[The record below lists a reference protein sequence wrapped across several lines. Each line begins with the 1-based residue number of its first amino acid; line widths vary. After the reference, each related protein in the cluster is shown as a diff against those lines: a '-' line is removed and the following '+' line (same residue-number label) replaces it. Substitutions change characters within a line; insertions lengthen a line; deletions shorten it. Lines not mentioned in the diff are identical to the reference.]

1 MKQWYLGY
9 CPACQKEIGPVQW
22 DWEFYKSDG
31 VDLPECDCDTESGVM
46 WHTLPV
52 QDGAILT
59 TDERE
64 EDAVQTIQI
73 EGSLAAKVLQASD
86 ATPHTARSDGDHA

>member
-9 CPACQKEIGPVQW
+9 CPSCQKDVGPVQW
-22 DWEFYKSDG
+22 DWEVYESDG
-31 VDLPECDCDTESGVM
+31 VDLPECDCDCDNSGVM

-64 EDAVQTIQI
+64 E
-73 EGSLAAKVLQASD
+73 L
-86 ATPHTARSDGDHA
+86 